1 MKDAES
7 RQGLA
12 AVRKGVEIM
21 EETKLDALITLQK
34 KQLLVSR
41 IGLIAAAVFV
51 VLIIAGVVLGF
62 GAFGREMDE
71 LKQQNETLNEALRVA
86 VEENGGE
93 FDITPLVTAVN
104 GIIGKV
110 DIQGLNKTVT
120 ALKDA
125 AANLSKIDT
134 NHLNTLIDNLDEAA
148 KGINDVIVPLKK
160 RSWYSCVN
168 SVYCLT

>member
-1 MKDAES
+1 MDDTNN

-21 EETKLDALITLQK
+21 EETKLDALIKLQK

-41 IGLIAAAVFV
+41 IGLIAAAIFV
-51 VLIIAGVVLGF
+51 VLVIVGGVLGF

-93 FDITPLVTAVN
+93 FDITPLVTALN
-104 GIIGKV
+104 DIIGKV

-134 NHLNTLIDNLDEAA
+134 DHLNTLIDNLDEAA
-148 KGINDVIVPLKK
+148 KGLNDVIVPLKK
-160 RSWYSCVN
+160 
-168 SVYCLT
+168 LFGK

>member
-1 MKDAES
+1 VNDAEK

-12 AVRKGVEIM
+12 AVREGVEIM

-51 VLIIAGVVLGF
+51 VLVIVGAVLGF

-71 LKQQNETLNEALRVA
+71 LKQQNKALNEALRVS

-104 GIIGKV
+104 DIIGKV

-160 RSWYSCVN
+160 
-168 SVYCLT
+168 LFGK

>member
-1 MKDAES
+1 VNDAEK

-12 AVRKGVEIM
+12 AVREGVEIM

-51 VLIIAGVVLGF
+51 VLVIVGAVLGF

-71 LKQQNETLNEALRVA
+71 LKQQNKALNEALRVA

-104 GIIGKV
+104 DIIGKV

-120 ALKDA
+120 ALKDV

-160 RSWYSCVN
+160 
-168 SVYCLT
+168 LFGK

>member
-1 MKDAES
+1 MNDAEK

-12 AVRKGVEIM
+12 AVREGVEIM

-41 IGLIAAAVFV
+41 IGLIAATVFV
-51 VLIIAGVVLGF
+51 VLVIVGAVLGF

-71 LKQQNETLNEALRVA
+71 LKQQNKALNEALRVA

-104 GIIGKV
+104 DIIGKV

-160 RSWYSCVN
+160 
-168 SVYCLT
+168 LFGK

>member
-1 MKDAES
+1 MNDAEK

-12 AVRKGVEIM
+12 AVREGVEIM

-51 VLIIAGVVLGF
+51 VLVIVGAVLGF

-71 LKQQNETLNEALRVA
+71 LKQQNKALNEALRVA

-104 GIIGKV
+104 DIIGKV

-120 ALKDA
+120 ALKDV

-160 RSWYSCVN
+160 
-168 SVYCLT
+168 LFGK